1 MSASLNA
8 ESMQNQGEFH
18 SRVKPA
24 EPLETGGHKPGV
36 KVGNEAVP
44 EFHAET
50 HPPGAA
56 PQKGTFQPR
65 PEGEVPAQ
73 ALNESLDASSQTNT
87 TDTLPGATSADL
99 HTGHGKPLQGQEN
112 RELHGKR
119 KNKRE
124 GAGLE
129 GVGASVGV
137 DIARQKG
144 ADLPEGVEPG
154 SCGKASA
161 EYPTASERLPESA
174 ETVAAEHDSSG
185 RSYDYTQSG
194 KPK

>member
-1 MSASLNA
+1 MSASRNPDA
-8 ESMQNQGEFH
+8 VANQGEFH
-18 SRVKPA
+18 SRVPPA
-24 EPLETGGHKPGV
+24 EPLQTGGHKPGV
-36 KVGNEAVP
+36 KVGNDALP

-50 HPPGAA
+50 YPAGTAPPERS
-56 PQKGTFQPR
+56 FQPR

-73 ALNESLDASSQTNT
+73 ALNENLDSSSQTRT
-87 TDTLPGATSADL
+87 TDTLPGSTSADV

-112 RELHGKR
+112 REMHGHHGNR
-119 KNKRE
+119 RE

-137 DIARQKG
+137 DMARQKG

-154 SCGKASA
+154 TRGKASA
-161 EYPTASERLPESA
+161 DYPSASDRVPVSA
-174 ETVAAEHDSSG
+174 ETVAAEHNASG